1 MTELKKDD
9 LEGRNLEASVLVTAM
24 QMLKNCQ
31 DNWDAPDRDTKL
43 REALNYNQSVW
54 SIIQS
59 ELSKNDHPMPLELRQ
74 NILNLSL
81 FVDKKILEALADPKP
96 EKLTPIIRVNANIA
110 AGLLGITV
118 VEQETFESGRE
129 LEASILV
136 RCALMLKDCQDNWM
150 APDRNERLERALRYN
165 QNVWTILQTEIAKP
179 ENPLPLELK
188 NNLLNLSLFIDKK
201 IFEALADPAPE
212 KLTPIMSINANI
224 AAGLL
229 GIPLE
234 ENS

>member
-1 MTELKKDD
+1 MVDFKSED
-9 LEGRNLEASVLVTAM
+9 LEGRSLEASVLVTAM
-24 QMLKNCQ
+24 QLLKNCQ
-31 DNWDAPDRDTKL
+31 DNWNAPDRDTKL

-54 SIIQS
+54 SILQT
-59 ELSKNDHPMPLELRQ
+59 ELSKPDHPMPIELRQ

-81 FVDKKILEALADPKP
+81 FVDKKILEALADPAP

-110 AGLLGITV
+110 AGLLGISV

-136 RCALMLKDCQDNWM
+136 RCALMLKDCQDNWN
-150 APDRNERLERALRYN
+150 APDRAERLERALRYN
-165 QNVWTILQTEIAKP
+165 QSVWTVLQTEIAKP
-179 ENPLPLELK
+179 ENPLPLEMK

-201 IFEALADPAPE
+201 TFEALADPAPE
-212 KLTPIMSINANI
+212 KLTPLMSINANI

-234 ENS
+234 ENT